1 MSENIFDGRHLR
13 DPLIGKKFD
22 VLDQGFVILRDVMGK
37 DQDVAEIARISYGQ
51 VSNPSKDADL
61 IDHLMRH
68 RHTSPFEMPVIRLQ
82 VKLPI
87 FVERQWVRHRTCS
100 MNEMS
105 GRYREMPEEF
115 YIPGIEV
122 IRKQSKFNKQGR
134 DEQVDEVNSKE
145 FQRSTKARGEQCFEG
160 YHQAIEDQVANELAR
175 IQLPLGTYTEKVWQ
189 MNLHNLLHFLK
200 LRTDSHAQWEIQQ
213 YANVIEEIVAECFPM
228 IHTSWKNHVKDAITF
243 SADEMKLL
251 ARMLRKEYEC
261 DDTDKTGYEVI
272 DEFIEHSGLSKTRR
286 TEMRKKLGL

>member
-1 MSENIFDGRHLR
+1 MTREEIV
-13 DPLIGKKFD
+13 GKKFPL
-22 VLDQGFVILRDVMGK
+22 LDHGFVILRDVMGK
-37 DQDVAEIARISYGQ
+37 DQDVAEIARISYGE
-51 VSNPSKDADL
+51 VSNPSKDENL

-68 RHTSPFEMPVIRLQ
+68 RHTSPFEMPVLRFQ

-115 YIPGIEV
+115 YIPGTEV
-122 IRKQSKFNKQGR
+122 VRAQSTANKQGR
-134 DEQVDEVNSKE
+134 DEELSADVVGAYINDVTENGKTC
-145 FQRSTKARGEQCFEG
+145 FGTYKAC
-160 YHQAIEDQVANELAR
+160 IDDKVANELAR

-213 YANVIEEIVAECFPM
+213 YANVIEEIVAACFPM
-228 IHTSWKNHVKDAITF
+228 IHASWKNHVKDAVTF
-243 SADEMKLL
+243 SADEFALLKLQVDNNPIL
-251 ARMLRKEYEC
+251 LTK
-261 DDTDKTGYEVI
+261 
-272 DEFIEHSGLSKTRR
+272 IEESNLSKTRKR
-286 TEMRKKLGL
+286 EFFKKLGYDQTT